1 MLKWEKII
9 DIFEIDMRIN
19 LFSSLKLQVLF
30 ILLAIIAV
38 YHHIPNAPFLWDDE
52 VMIVGNN
59 SIKGETNIVK
69 IFTTGAFGGSL
80 ESSSFYRP
88 IQILSYS
95 LDYKIGGLNPTG
107 YHITNLLLFFLSCVF
122 LLLILRN
129 LGIGP
134 GLSFIIVLFFCIHPI
149 NIENVTY
156 LAGRGDVLC
165 TFFSFLSLF
174 LVTHTF
180 KSQYRFLWAVLAVLF
195 YLLALFSKENT
206 VFLPLVIIFM
216 FTWKKEIFYSHKPFY
231 IVLLTIFLA
240 TLSAFLFFK
249 FYHLANLQ
257 TKSLSLIADAPLEV
271 RLFTFPSIIVTYLR
285 LLIIPFNY
293 HMEYHFLNSNLFTVD
308 FFILLIICLFLIY
321 IYIRK
326 IIPRNEFIFY
336 LAWFIIFLLPVM
348 NVFYPLAATLREH
361 WVSFSSVAIF
371 LFIGRLLE
379 IYQVKNFHYFKIPIG
394 KILIL
399 LGLLYMGS
407 FTYVRNK
414 DWKDPFRL
422 YAHDVKYAPK
432 SFILWNNLGVE
443 YFRKQQP
450 REAERCFEQSEN
462 VCPGAGYAPTF
473 NNLGVIKQ
481 NNGLF
486 IEAEELYL
494 KAIELEDYLLA
505 FQNLGR
511 ILIFQKRFD
520 EANAILEKGNAL
532 YPDDPEIIYFLG
544 YTLFNLGEQKKAE
557 ALLSYL
563 ERIYPDYKQTRSVLR
578 ELRK

>member
-1 MLKWEKII
+1 MK
-9 DIFEIDMRIN
+9 IN

-30 ILLAIIAV
+30 IFLAIIVV

-59 SIKGETNIVK
+59 SIKGETNVIK

-88 IQILSYS
+88 VQILSYS

-122 LLLILRN
+122 LLLTLRN
-129 LGIGP
+129 LGVRP
-134 GLSFIIVLFFCIHPI
+134 GLSFITVLFFSIHPI

-180 KSQYRFLWAVLAVLF
+180 KSKQRFLWAILAVLF
-195 YLLALFSKENT
+195 YLFALFSKENT
-206 VFLPLVIIFM
+206 VFLPLLIIFM

-293 HMEYHFLNSNLFTVD
+293 HMEYHFLNSSLFTVD
-308 FFILLIICLFLIY
+308 FFILLIIGLFLIY
-321 IYIRK
+321 IYVRK
-326 IIPRNEFIFY
+326 IIPGNEFIFY

-348 NVFYPLAATLREH
+348 NIFYPLAATLREH

-379 IYQVKNFHYFKIPIG
+379 IYQIKNFHFFKIPIG

-407 FTYVRNK
+407 FTYARNK

-443 YFRKQQP
+443 YFRKQQLS
-450 REAERCFEQSEN
+450 EAARCFEQSKN
-462 VCPGAGYAPTF
+462 VCPGPGYAPTY

-481 NNGLF
+481 NNGSL

-494 KAIELEDYLLA
+494 KAIELEDYQLA

-511 ILIFQKRFD
+511 LFIFQMRFD
-520 EANAILEKGNAL
+520 EAKVMLEKGNAL
-532 YPDDPEIIYFLG
+532 YPDDPEINYFWG
-544 YTLFNLGEQKKAE
+544 YTLFKLEEQKKAE
-557 ALLSYL
+557 KILSHL
-563 ERIYPDYKQTRSVLR
+563 ERIYPDYKQTRSILQ